1 MSTKKSTMA
10 RALALALATSCTSLV
25 AQDGEKKVTL
35 DKVPQAVQKAIREK
49 VGKGRLVDIG
59 KYEKDG
65 KAVYEIEMVVDGK
78 EYDVLFREDG
88 SVVRKSLEGEKSE
101 KRTETQERGEKG
113 EKNERENRKEED
125 EDENEER
132 EERKSRGERKEGKR
146 GRDDEEEGDEE
157 GEEHE
162 GRGKQ
167 KEGKRGRD
175 DDDEEKEEGDDEDE
189 EHEGRGERKEG
200 KQGRHEEGDE
210 EEGDEEDS
218 ESEHA
223 HGAHASATRFQTDFC
238 LETRELTTVGR
249 SRFFVL
255 EPGYR
260 LVLEGKD
267 DEGTPERLTITVLD
281 ETRLIGG
288 FETRVVEERET
299 KNGELVEISR
309 NFVAMCPMSK
319 SVFYF
324 GEEVDIYENGD
335 VIGHKGAWIHGRDGA
350 RAGLMMPGEPVLGAA
365 YYEELAPKV
374 AMDRARIHRLDAVV
388 ATPVGI
394 LKNCLEVFEENQ
406 LDGEK
411 EYKRHAPGIGLVQDE
426 NLVLVEY
433 GFVKKG

>member
-1 MSTKKSTMA
+1 MRTKKSTMA
-10 RALALALATSCTSLV
+10 RALMLALATSGTSLV

-59 KYEKDG
+59 KFEKDG

-88 SVVRKSLEGEKSE
+88 SVVRKSLEGEKPE
-101 KRTETQERGEKG
+101 KGAEKQERGEKG
-113 EKNERENRKEED
+113 EKNERESREEED
-125 EDENEER
+125 EDEER
-132 EERKSRGERKEGKR
+132 EDRKGRGERKEGKR
-146 GRDDEEEGDEE
+146 GRDDDDEEEDEGDE
-157 GEEHE
+157 
-162 GRGKQ
+162 
-167 KEGKRGRD
+167 
-175 DDDEEKEEGDDEDE
+175 EDE

-200 KQGRHEEGDE
+200 KRGRDEEGDDE
-210 EEGDEEDS
+210 EGDDEEGDEEDADEDG

-223 HGAHASATRFQTDFC
+223 HGAHAGATRFQTDFC

-324 GEEVDIYENGD
+324 GEEVDIYEDGK
-335 VIGHKGAWIHGRDGA
+335 VIGHNGAWVHGREGA
-350 RAGLMMPGEPVLGAA
+350 RAGLVMPGEPVLGAA

-394 LKNCLEVFEENQ
+394 LKNCLEVFEENP